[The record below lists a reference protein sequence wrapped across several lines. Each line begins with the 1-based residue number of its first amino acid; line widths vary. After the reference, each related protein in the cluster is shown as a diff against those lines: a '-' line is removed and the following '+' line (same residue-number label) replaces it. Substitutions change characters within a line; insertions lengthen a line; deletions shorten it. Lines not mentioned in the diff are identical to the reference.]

1 MRPRLTAALLLV
13 CAALGILSQTG
24 RATSVNS
31 HTLTGAPDEGL
42 APTRHPD
49 LPRDAAS
56 LWFAPD
62 VNGSATAAPAGPL
75 ADLSR
80 AVTLL
85 DDPAQARTALQML
98 SRPGLQRTAVDD
110 YVRFHRARALRLTDA
125 LDEAAREFSRL
136 AALPADHH
144 LPEAAALALAELHQ
158 ARNDDEKAVAVYEGL
173 ITRAAPAPP
182 VAAPQVAWLRL
193 GIVRRRQGDTPGA
206 VEAYRRV
213 YFDYPLS
220 PESATA
226 EAELTEL
233 SALSA
238 VPALAPR
245 ELRRA
250 DALFQA
256 RRFDAARASYTR
268 ARTAG
273 LPPADDTRARIR
285 IAASDVRLRKFRAGF
300 EALQPFDGD
309 IASDEVGFYRVAALA
324 GLGPR
329 EAYRRE
335 ARAFADAFPRSPLA
349 EDALNDLASHF
360 IVADEDEDADRVFR
374 LLIERYPAS
383 RHAER
388 AYWRSGWWAY
398 RARRYDEAA
407 RLFDQGIARFPRADL
422 RPSWLYWSGRSW
434 KALGDVARADDRL
447 RIAAID
453 YANSYYGR
461 LARTQ
466 LSAAAAKAV
475 RPQFTRSLPAP
486 PPPAGIERARRLMAA
501 GLNEDALNELAFVQR
516 TAGESPA
523 LTATIALAQ
532 HRAGRLRAGI
542 NAMKRAYPHWMAAGG
557 DGLPEPMQQVIFPLA
572 YWPLIQKYAKAN
584 GLDPFVVAALMAQES
599 TFDPVIMSSAKAVGL
614 MQILPSTGRQFA
626 RKLRLSRFT
635 PARLTDPET
644 NVRLGTAIFADS
656 VREFGGVHYA
666 LAAYNAGPHRVRA
679 WRKEKPGLPQDEF
692 IDDIPFPETQN
703 YVKRI
708 LGTADD
714 YRRLYGR

>member
-1 MRPRLTAALLLV
+1 MPRRVTAAALLLST
-13 CAALGILSQTG
+13 ALGILS
-24 RATSVNS
+24 
-31 HTLTGAPDEGL
+31 LTGGARSTIVHGAPVAPPDEGL

-49 LPRDAAS
+49 LPREAAS

-62 VNGSATAAPAGPL
+62 VNGSATGAPAGPL

-85 DDPAQARTALQML
+85 EDPTKARAALQLL
-98 SRPGLQRTAVDD
+98 SRPALQRTAVDD
-110 YVRFHRARALRLTDA
+110 YVRYHRARALRLTDA
-125 LDEAAREFSRL
+125 LDEAAREFTRL

-158 ARNDDEKAVAVYEGL
+158 ARGDEAAAVAVYEAL
-173 ITRAAPAPP
+173 VARPL
-182 VAAPQVAWLRL
+182 AAPQVAWLRL
-193 GIVRRRQGDTPGA
+193 GIMRRRQGDTPGA

-220 PESATA
+220 AESATA
-226 EAELTEL
+226 EDELTEL
-233 SALSA
+233 SALSS

-256 RRFDAARASYTR
+256 RRFEAARTSYTR

-273 LPPADDTRARIR
+273 LPAADDARAHVRV
-285 IAASDVRLRKFRAGF
+285 AACDVRLRRHRAGYDS
-300 EALQPFDGD
+300 LRQFDGAD
-309 IASDEVGFYRVAALA
+309 VTDEVGFYRVAALA
-324 GLGPR
+324 SLGPR
-329 EAYRRE
+329 DTYRRE
-335 ARAFADAFPRSPLA
+335 AVAFADAFPRSPLA
-349 EDALNDLASHF
+349 EEALNDLATHF
-360 IVADEDEDADRVFR
+360 IVADEDAEADRVFR
-374 LLIERYPAS
+374 LIIDRYPSS

-398 RARRYDEAA
+398 RARRYDDAA
-407 RLFDQGIARFPRADL
+407 RLFDQGIARFPRADA
-422 RPSWLYWSGRSW
+422 RPSWLYWSGRAW
-434 KALGDVARADDRL
+434 KAVGDAARADERL

-461 LARTQ
+461 LARTH
-466 LSAAAAKAV
+466 LSPGAEKAIG
-475 RPQFTRSLPAP
+475 PQFTRTLPAVVP
-486 PPPAGIERARRLMAA
+486 PPGIDRARRLMAA
-501 GLNEDALNELAFVQR
+501 GLDEDALNELAFVQR

-557 DGLPEPMQQVIFPLA
+557 DSLPEPLQQVIFPLA
-572 YWPLIQKYAKAN
+572 YWPLIQKYAKTN

-599 TFDPVIMSSAKAVGL
+599 TFDPVITSSAKAVGL

-626 RKLRLSRFT
+626 RRLRLPRFT
-635 PARLTDPET
+635 PARLTDPDT

-656 VREFGGVHYA
+656 IREFGGVHYA
-666 LAAYNAGPHRVRA
+666 LAAYNAGPHRVSA
-679 WRKEKPGLPQDEF
+679 WLKEKPGLAQDEF